1 MGMPV
6 EQKGPG
12 TAAWAARWMTTPAG
26 GSPLTG
32 ADGQPVLLEN
42 LPGAPESGPWR
53 TLYQAACAARQR
65 LKLMPEFPAFRCE
78 TRKRIKFW

>member
-1 MGMPV
+1 LNRKAGH
-6 EQKGPG
+6 GGLGG
-12 TAAWAARWMTTPAG
+12 TVDDYPSWRI
-26 GSPLTG
+26 PLTG